1 MPCNDF
7 YDPAHKDA
15 DWSGFIPK
23 RSNRKHITTHP
34 VQLESVDGNTITP
47 SVEAQTD
54 EWTKPARK
62 IVGHEESGADIDDS
76 NTNPNQS
83 VNDFKRSLTFSL
95 IGGPIPANCPESVS
109 STCWET
115 ETQAAT
121 RKKGT
126 DLHQL
131 TDNGRSMHVRGRKRR
146 ASVNKNGIS
155 TFNYNSLS
163 ENESRN
169 YGSEES
175 CGSNEDLFDFVGF
188 RAVDSS
194 RCKSACFLKHIG
206 KEIAKDTK
214 FEAPKFVSTAPFAT
228 DGNLPTD
235 PYKTVSGERKK
246 DLLLENFSSVV
257 PGYTG
262 KRSFID

>member
-1 MPCNDF
+1 MPSSDF
-7 YDPAHKDA
+7 YDPKHKDA

-23 RSNRKHITTHP
+23 RSNRKHIKSQHT
-34 VQLESVDGNTITP
+34 QLESADGNAIAP
-47 SVEAQTD
+47 CKGVSTD
-54 EWTKPARK
+54 EWKKPARK
-62 IVGHEESGADIDDS
+62 IVEHKESGAEIDES
-76 NTNPNQS
+76 IANPSKSAN
-83 VNDFKRSLTFSL
+83 NFKRSLTFSL

-115 ETQAAT
+115 EAQTAAQ
-121 RKKGT
+121 KKGT

-131 TDNGRSMHVRGRKRR
+131 TDNGRSKHVRGKKQIT
-146 ASVNKNGIS
+146 SVNNDSII
-155 TFNYNSLS
+155 TPNCTSLS
-163 ENESRN
+163 HDESGN
-169 YGSEES
+169 DALEET
-175 CGSNEDLFDFVGF
+175 CGLKDSFDFVGF
-188 RAVDSS
+188 RAVNSS
-194 RCKSACFLKHIG
+194 QYGSTSFLKHIG
-206 KEIAKDTK
+206 KEIAKDTN

-262 KRSFID
+262 KRSFIN